1 MESFLKP
8 TYLLTIKNKYVSPYL
23 FYMAIRRQQEQQYA
37 HFFRSLAHFLQNS
50 AGFPVSG
57 VARTGSRTNGMH
69 RDRSD
74 LDVYFCI
81 SGDPPKEQ
89 VYPPLMERLKKTLK
103 VNADIGRSYNVIN
116 IWKEDINCDL
126 VLYTEAQF
134 HERKITGQFF
144 KDLKNI

>member
-1 MESFLKP
+1 VELLLKP
-8 TYLLTIKNKYVSPYL
+8 PYPLIYKIKYMSRYL
-23 FYMAIRRQQEQQYA
+23 FHMAIRRQQEQQYA
-37 HFFRSLAHFLQNS
+37 HLFRSLAHFLQNS
-50 AGFPVSG
+50 SGFPVSG
-57 VARTGSRTNGMH
+57 VARTGSRITGMH

-81 SGDPPKEQ
+81 SGDPLKEQ
-89 VYPPLMERLKKTLK
+89 VYPPLVEGLKKTLK

-134 HERKITGQFF
+134 KERKRTGQFIEN
-144 KDLKNI
+144 L